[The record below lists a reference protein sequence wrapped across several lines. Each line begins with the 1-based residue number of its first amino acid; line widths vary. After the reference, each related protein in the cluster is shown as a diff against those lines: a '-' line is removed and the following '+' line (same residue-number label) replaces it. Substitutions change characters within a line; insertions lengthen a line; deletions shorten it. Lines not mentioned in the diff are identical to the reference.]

1 MTNQQWYFWG
11 LVVIP
16 FHCGKSGRMH
26 SSSLLK
32 FRMFETE
39 GACMNDAEMQLSREK
54 PDKFAE
60 KRESLRIIIKKTEDM
75 GKEYL
80 ATSSHYKST

>member
-1 MTNQQWYFWG
+1 MTNQQWYFWE

-16 FHCGKSGRMH
+16 FHCEKGRRMH

-32 FRMFETE
+32 FKMFETE
-39 GACMNDAEMQLSREK
+39 VECLKDAEAQLSREK